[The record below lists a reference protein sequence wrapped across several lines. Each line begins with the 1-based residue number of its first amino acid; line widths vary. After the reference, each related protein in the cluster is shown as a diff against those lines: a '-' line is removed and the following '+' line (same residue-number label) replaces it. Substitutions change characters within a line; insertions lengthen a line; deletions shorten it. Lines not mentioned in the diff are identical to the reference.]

1 MYVGSRRS
9 IKVQVD
15 NDRVRN
21 ARVVNV
27 HGEGVMS
34 RSGWEKDGSGLLVFR
49 CKGKTWC
56 PEVREQ
62 TPMHVRF
69 MAEYAAYLLRVKRK
83 YRHQP
88 HGGPAENAKRKW
100 YMKDRRWLRRAFV
113 KFKKKPLATNPT
125 VQDKRYHMRKRF
137 EGRPARDRV

>member
-9 IKVQVD
+9 IKVQVG

-27 HGEGVMS
+27 YGEGVMS

-49 CKGKTWC
+49 CRGKTWC

-62 TPMHVRF
+62 TPIHVRF
-69 MAEYAAYLLRVKRK
+69 MKEYAAYLLRVKRK

-88 HGGPAENAKRKW
+88 HGGPAENAKKERFLT
-100 YMKDRRWLRRAFV
+100 DRRWRRRALA
-113 KFKKKPLATNPT
+113 KFFSMPVQTNPI

-137 EGRPARDRV
+137 EGRPARDKV